1 MQIYN
6 YITKKKEQF
15 KPIKEGEV
23 SMYVCGVTPYD
34 HAHIGHIVSALRFNT
49 INNYLKYKGYKT
61 AFVQNV
67 TDIDDKIIN
76 RAKKDGTT
84 HTEVSERFTKEY
96 DEALSAFNINPADSK
111 PKVTDYVD
119 SIIKYIAE
127 LIDGGYAYATDKGN
141 VYFDVSKKDDY
152 GKLSNRKV
160 EDMLND
166 SRGLITDGESD
177 KKSPVDF
184 ALWKSEDEA
193 DFSWDSPWGKGR
205 PGWHIECSAMSNDIL
220 GSHIDIHG
228 GGLDLNFPHHE
239 NELAQCE
246 AHNHSPYV
254 NYWMYSGLVQ
264 VDGVKMSKSLG
275 NYTTAQDALKKYT
288 AELISYV
295 VHTFNYRS
303 HINFQEKIFKDN
315 LNAVADVYRLFRDID
330 KRYSSESVGAD
341 VEGGDLE
348 GGDASKVAQKLQGD
362 FENAMDDDFGSAG
375 AIVILNEAVNL
386 LRSWY
391 DADEEKINKNIV
403 LLKDKIKKLS
413 SVFGLFQ
420 RDSAEVLNGLIR
432 YHQSDLGQESGID
445 LETIENTLA
454 DMSKAKLEKD
464 YEKSDALRKSLE
476 DKGILAVQKAGG
488 NVDWKFSI

>member
-15 KPIKEGEV
+15 TPIKEGEV

-49 INNYLKYKGYKT
+49 IRNYLKYKGYKT
-61 AFVQNV
+61 TFVQNV
-67 TDIDDKIIN
+67 TDIDDKIIA
-76 RAKKDGTT
+76 RAKKDATT

-96 DEALSAFNINPADSK
+96 DEALSAFNISPADSK
-111 PKVTDYVD
+111 PKVTDYVEG
-119 SIIKYIAE
+119 IIKYISE
-127 LIDGGYAYATDKGN
+127 LINGGYAYATDKGN

-166 SRGLITDGESD
+166 SRGLVADGESD

-184 ALWKSEDEA
+184 ALWKSEDDT

-275 NYTTAQDALKKYT
+275 NYITAGDAIEKYT

-330 KRYSSESVGAD
+330 KRYGNESVGAGID
-341 VEGGDLE
+341 SEDF
-348 GGDASKVAQKLQGD
+348 STVAQKLQED

-375 AIVILNEAVNL
+375 AIVVLNEAVNL

-391 DADEEKINKNIV
+391 DADQENVNKNVV
-403 LLKDKIKKLS
+403 LLKDKIKGLAA
-413 SVFGLFQ
+413 VFGLFQ
-420 RDSAEVLNGLIR
+420 RDSAEVLNGLISF
-432 YHQSDLGQESGID
+432 HQKDLGQVDVLD
-445 LETIENTLA
+445 LEKIEYVLTE
-454 DMSKAKLEKD
+454 MSKAKLEKD
-464 YEKSDALRKSLE
+464 YEKSDAFRKSLE

-488 NVDWKFSI
+488 SVDWKFSI